1 MSAALLPPNSTPLE
15 HALANVCV
23 LEAIQPEAI
32 ATLWSPQRCPVQAL
46 PWLAWAFSVDNW
58 DAGWPE
64 ATQRKA
70 IADAYFVHRQ
80 KGTLGAIRRAVEIL
94 GAEIGISEWFQHG
107 GDPHT
112 FRLRANASAT
122 WLNAGVTLGPA
133 YLDQLCR
140 VVNNTKP
147 VRSHYT
153 FDIEARFAVDIGLA
167 VAAGP
172 ASAARVFAEPTPPRA
187 LSRLRL
193 DASACAGKVTTVRLF
208 AQPCARQAL
217 PRVVLGAAAV
227 KRLFG
232 VLRLQCEFIQE
243 AS

>member
-15 HALANVCV
+15 RALANEYV
-23 LEAIQPEAI
+23 LKAIQPEAI

-80 KGTLGAIRRAVEIL
+80 KGTLGAVRRAVEIL

-122 WLNAGVTLGPA
+122 WINAGVALGPD
-133 YLDQLCR
+133 YLADLRR
-140 VVNNTKP
+140 VVDNTKP

-153 FDIEARFAVDIGLA
+153 VDIEARFADDLGLTT
-167 VAAGP
+167 AASKT
-172 ASAARVFAEPTPPRA
+172 SAARIFAQPTPQWA
-187 LSRLRL
+187 LSPVRF
-193 DASACAGKVTTVRLF
+193 DATACAGKATTVRLF
-208 AQPCARQAL
+208 AQPHARQAL
-217 PRVVLGAAAV
+217 PRVVLAAAAV
-227 KRLFG
+227 KRLSS
-232 VLRLQCEFIQE
+232 VLRLQCEFLQE